1 MENMP
6 GAIIHIRMWS
16 GTFLFG
22 HYDPQLNITDQ
33 KKKNAQIIKG
43 ITSNWGQ
50 AGVWT
55 PRTAGVWYI

>member
-33 KKKNAQIIKG
+33 KKKKMLKL
-43 ITSNWGQ
+43 
-50 AGVWT
+50 
-55 PRTAGVWYI
+55 